1 MPRGLPR
8 SGLEASH
15 AAGSGV
21 AATGVDGLT
30 DPRANSWSWGGG
42 RYGLPFKVKCQM
54 DVFRGN

>member
-30 DPRANSWSWGGG
+30 DPRAKQLELG
-42 RYGLPFKVKCQM
+42 RRKIRTSLQSEVPDGCVP
-54 DVFRGN
+54 G